1 LPIRLKK
8 KPEKLNPSNKI
19 RVIDPKSPD
28 PIILK
33 EAAEI
38 IRRGGIVIFPTRCL
52 YGLAADAL
60 NPEAIYRI
68 FRIKSRP
75 SAKPLLVLIKNQE
88 ALNPIVQEIPPQA
101 RKLMKAFWPGKLTI
115 IFPAQQTLSI
125 ILTGNTG
132 KIGVRLPGHPVAMA
146 LAALLEN
153 PITGTSANLSGQ
165 PGVANIGNL
174 DSMILDRVD
183 LVLDAGPLLGGAGST
198 VVDVT
203 QNKCLIIRDGT
214 ISGEQ
219 VFAALNIT
227 KIT

>member
-1 LPIRLKK
+1 MKK
-8 KPEKLNPSNKI
+8 KQKKLNHSNKI

-28 PIILK
+28 PRILK

-38 IRRGGIVIFPTRCL
+38 VREGGIVIFPTRCL

-60 NPEAIYRI
+60 NPEAVSSI

-75 SAKPLLVLIKNQE
+75 SAKPLLVLVKNQQ
-88 ALNPIVQEIPPQA
+88 ALNPIVQEISPQA
-101 RKLMKAFWPGKLTI
+101 RQLMKAFWPGKLTI
-115 IFPAQQTLSI
+115 IFPARQTLST
-125 ILTGNTG
+125 ILTGNTD

-165 PGVANIGNL
+165 PGVATIGNL

-183 LVLDAGPLLGGAGST
+183 LVLDSGPLLGGAGST
-198 VVDVT
+198 VVDVA
-203 QNKCLIIRDGT
+203 QNKCTIIREGI
-214 ISGEQ
+214 ISAEQ
-219 VFAALNIT
+219 VLAALSIT
-227 KIT
+227 